1 MKERITPREIAKE
14 LMALH
19 AGKVSESKDRFIV
32 ISSAQLKRV
41 TARKTLQQAIVDQ
54 VRDRLM
60 DDGYELLQFFDK
72 EFYILAITNDLLNK
86 TSSKPTPIVVQE
98 SPIVDMSVSGTGNTA
113 SHNVGELPKW
123 YKK

>member
-86 TSSKPTPIVVQE
+86 TSSEPTPIVVQE
-98 SPIVDMSVSGTGNTA
+98 SPIVDMSVSGTGNNA